1 MTDQASQLRHLVLRA
16 ARQREAESLPPPR
29 MVAVLGACRG
39 MGTTTIAAHL
49 GRAIMEQGAR
59 VVLIDA
65 DLEHR
70 DLAAAC
76 GIGEATNDYDPATA
90 RQDIHEALFRAPG
103 GVQVV
108 PGVWDAASNTPTDK
122 TTQQLLRQFQQ
133 LGRHA
138 DVLLLDLGAS
148 VSHLL
153 PLFRE
158 SAESLLLVT
167 TPNSSAVM
175 ETYTLIKQSLAER
188 AGNGLELLV
197 NQAHDEREATDV
209 YHRVDRSC
217 RRFLGFEIQ
226 YAGHVLAG
234 SSIAE
239 SLATLAARLS
249 DGRSDKPSSP
259 RRAA

>member
-16 ARQREAESLPPPR
+16 ARQREAESWPPPR
-29 MVAVLGACRG
+29 MVAVLGARRG
-39 MGTTTIAAHL
+39 LGTTTIAAHL
-49 GRAIMEQGAR
+49 GQAIMEQGAR

-65 DLEHR
+65 DLEHC
-70 DLAAAC
+70 DLATAC
-76 GIGEATNDYDPATA
+76 GIAEVTNNYDPAIA

-108 PGVWDAASNTPTDK
+108 PGVWDTVVNGPTEK
-122 TTQQLLRQFQQ
+122 NIHQLLRQFQQ

-138 DVLLLDLGAS
+138 DVLVLDLSANGAN
-148 VSHLL
+148 LL
-153 PLFRE
+153 PLFGD
-158 SAESLLLVT
+158 AESLLLVT
-167 TPNSSAVM
+167 TPDSDAVM
-175 ETYTLIKQSLAER
+175 ETYTFIKQSLAER

-197 NQAHDEREATDV
+197 NQVRDEREATDV
-209 YHRVDRSC
+209 FHRVDRSC
-217 RRFLGFEIQ
+217 RRFLGFDIQ

-234 SSIAE
+234 SNVAE

-249 DGRSDKPSSP
+249 EGRSDRPTSP